1 MARTVVVLCGPPG
14 AGKTTAA
21 RQSGLQVFDRD
32 DRQWS
37 SEKQFT
43 EALAALSSDRRARAV
58 VIRTGATS
66 AARAKAA
73 QLVAATHVYLLTADQ
88 NELTNRIRQ
97 RDRADKVNTL
107 VGVRTWFERFDR
119 ADGVR
124 DFPGWS
130 GVHEPD
136 LGVVSDDW

>member
-21 RQSGLQVFDRD
+21 RQSGLKVFDRD
-32 DRQWS
+32 DPEWM
-37 SEKQFT
+37 SERHFT
-43 EALAALSSDRRARAV
+43 DALAAIATDPNAQAV

-73 QLVAATHVYLLTADQ
+73 QLVAATHVFLLTADQ
-88 NELTNRIRQ
+88 NELAQRIRQ

-107 VGVRTWFERFDR
+107 VGVRTWFQRFDGT
-119 ADGVR
+119 DGVT

-130 GVHEPD
+130 GIHQPD
-136 LGVVSDDW
+136 LGTVSEDW

>member
-1 MARTVVVLCGPPG
+1 M
-14 AGKTTAA
+14 
-21 RQSGLQVFDRD
+21 QVFDRD
-32 DRQWS
+32 DPQWS

-43 EALAALSSDRRARAV
+43 EALTALGKDRRAQAV

-73 QLVAATHVYLLTADQ
+73 QLVAATHVYLLTSDQ
-88 NELTNRIRQ
+88 NELAHRIRQ

-130 GVHEPD
+130 AIHEPD

>member
-21 RQSGLQVFDRD
+21 RQSGLTVFDRD
-32 DRQWS
+32 DPEWT
-37 SEKQFT
+37 SERQFT
-43 EALAALSSDRRARAV
+43 DALAAVGTDPKANAV

-73 QLVAATHVYLLTADQ
+73 QMVAATHVFLLTASQ
-88 NELTNRIRQ
+88 HELTQRIRQ

-107 VGVRTWFERFDR
+107 IGVKTWFQRFDR
-119 ADGVR
+119 TDGVR

-130 GVHEPD
+130 RIHKPD
-136 LGVVSDDW
+136 LGTMSEDW